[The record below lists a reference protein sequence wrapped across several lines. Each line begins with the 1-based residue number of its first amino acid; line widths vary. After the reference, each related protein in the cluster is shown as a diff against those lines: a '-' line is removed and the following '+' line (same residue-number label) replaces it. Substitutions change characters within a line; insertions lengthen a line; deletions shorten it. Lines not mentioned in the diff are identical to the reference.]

1 LLEELAEA
9 IKDFKTESEKIP
21 ETMKLSQQKQKGL
34 EIQPIPGFVYKT
46 LRADDKKKVIINITS
61 HEILEKP
68 AVKKKLDKDGNEV
81 EGINIPIS
89 VGIGREETDKSGI
102 PCLVYDL
109 IVNPEV
115 IQEVD
120 EDKTGKYRDFICQ
133 LGLQS
138 LEQKY
143 QQSLEKKY
151 KLPKLKY
158 FGDLE
163 NIPKQVIQDRKSAP
177 KIEEV
182 KKSVGKSIPK
192 SSSSSS
198 AIPSF
203 QEIEKELVVS
213 PYWYNYRQ
221 NEENDEGSVFDVAKL
236 LLSSETA
243 TRQLLLKVKKSLE
256 NHNHDDNNS
265 NSSSPSSEFMRIPY
279 KDHELKEYI
288 DPVQIPLSQR
298 KPNKTDSQ
306 TIGFFMEIE
315 FQSYLTLEI
324 IKKQLTLSISPFKF
338 SFKLPSYKSFLGY
351 FPLAIDPIHS
361 FYYLTEVEGSISQ
374 KKLLI
379 FSLIDFQEY
388 QLSADPGSKTWLVS
402 QALSSEEDRVE
413 ANPYRHSSSS
423 SSSSSRVPVKKQH
436 ERAGAVSNEL
446 AEDKFH
452 IPMPSNV
459 DPYTGLKYDYEVEE
473 EEEEEGR
480 GTDTT
485 SKEAIEEM
493 DLPEDRFHK
502 KDAGSQ
508 FILSQREQTKKEKWD
523 RHEQ

>member
-1 LLEELAEA
+1 
-9 IKDFKTESEKIP
+9 
-21 ETMKLSQQKQKGL
+21 MKLSQQKQKGL

-89 VGIGREETDKSGI
+89 VGTGREETDKSGI

-143 QQSLEKKY
+143 QQPLEKKY

-182 KKSVGKSIPK
+182 KKTAGKSVPK
-192 SSSSSS
+192 ASSS
-198 AIPSF
+198 ASSSAVPSF
-203 QEIEKELVVS
+203 QDIEKELLVS

-221 NEENDEGSVFDVAKL
+221 NEDDEGSVLDVTKL
-236 LLSSETA
+236 LLSNENG
-243 TRQLLLKVKKSLE
+243 TRQLLMKVKKSLE
-256 NHNHDDNNS
+256 NHHNADDNS
-265 NSSSPSSEFMRIPY
+265 FMRIPY

-288 DPVQIPLSQR
+288 DPVQVPFSQR
-298 KPNKTDSQ
+298 EPQQQQNSSDCYQ
-306 TIGFFMEIE
+306 TVGFFMEIE

-379 FSLIDFQEY
+379 FTMIDFQEY
-388 QLSADPGSKTWLVS
+388 QLTADPGSKTWLIS
-402 QALSSEEDRVE
+402 QALSSESEDRVE
-413 ANPYRHSSSS
+413 VNPYRHSSAS
-423 SSSSSRVPVKKQH
+423 SSSSSRNEKVNKQN
-436 ERAGAVSNEL
+436 EKAAVSNEL

-473 EEEEEGR
+473 EG
-480 GTDTT
+480 GDTT